1 MWRGQCI
8 LGSCLFMKMSFKITI
23 LLFYMGF
30 ALIQTSKVQFPE
42 GPVVT
47 LPIHLLT
54 TLQLQGCRYW
64 TNLIFTGSYMSK
76 FCSVM
81 ILPWA
86 TEEFEAS
93 KLQKHVCIA
102 LPMTYNGDSSWT
114 LSCFNVEL
122 FVMPSFQLSHTQTLL
137 HKEWTASAE
146 SSSHLEETS
155 GILSHGAIV
164 DLMLSDHSPFTLT
177 DNPIAIVMPEIPCNS
192 NRGIEDWQENSPEF
206 TWKQSRFLQ

>member
-8 LGSCLFMKMSFKITI
+8 LGNCLFMKMSFKIPI

-30 ALIQTSKVQFPE
+30 ALVQASKVQFPE

-47 LPIHLLT
+47 LPIRLLT
-54 TLQLQGCRYW
+54 TPQLQGCRYW
-64 TNLIFTGSYMSK
+64 TNVIFTWSYMSK

-81 ILPWA
+81 IFPWA
-86 TEEFEAS
+86 TEKFEAS

-102 LPMTYNGDSSWT
+102 LPMTYNGDSCWT
-114 LSCFNVEL
+114 LSCVNVWI

-146 SSSHLEETS
+146 SSSHLEETL
-155 GILSHGAIV
+155 GILSHRTAV
-164 DLMLSDHSPFTLT
+164 DLILSDHSPVTLT
-177 DNPIAIVMPEIPCNS
+177 DDPIAIVMPEISCNS
-192 NRGIEDWQENSPEF
+192 NRGIEDRQENSPVF
-206 TWKQSRFLQ
+206 TRKQSRFLQ